1 MKNQKN
7 TIMPEY
13 MNGQQVM
20 KYLGIQ
26 SYETLYSFVDARL
39 PYIQISDTIKRF
51 KKSDIDEFMKLHTVV
66 YGEKHQFTV
75 RGE

>member
-20 KYLGIQ
+20 KYLGIP
-26 SYETLYSFVDARL
+26 SYDTLYSFVNAGL

-51 KKSDIDEFMKLHTVV
+51 KKGDINEFMKLHTVV
-66 YGEKHQFTV
+66 YGEETSIHS
-75 RGE
+75 

>member
-7 TIMPEY
+7 TIMSEY

-26 SYETLYSFVDARL
+26 SYETLCNFVNVGL
-39 PYIQISDTIKRF
+39 PYI
-51 KKSDIDEFMKLHTVV
+51 
-66 YGEKHQFTV
+66 
-75 RGE
+75 